1 MTTIPAYWL
10 FLLFAW
16 LPGGVQPPA
25 DMPRDLIVNVRALP
39 MDGYACVGSDSQ
51 YCKAGEI
58 AITDRIWSE
67 KGWAAQHII
76 AHEVGHFLYPNDGEW
91 GAEQYA
97 CKTTRLATRTYNME
111 CVNGTLRTVLR

>member
-1 MTTIPAYWL
+1 MSIPAYWL
-10 FLLFAW
+10 FLIFTAFT
-16 LPGGVQPPA
+16 GTQPPP
-25 DMPRDLIVNVRALP
+25 DMPRDLMVTVRPLDV
-39 MDGYACVGSDSQ
+39 DGYACVGSEVSQ

-58 AITDRIWSE
+58 AITDRIWSD

-76 AHEVGHFLYPNDGEW
+76 AHEVGHFLYPDDGEW

-97 CKTTRLATRTYNME
+97 CKTTRLPTSTYNME